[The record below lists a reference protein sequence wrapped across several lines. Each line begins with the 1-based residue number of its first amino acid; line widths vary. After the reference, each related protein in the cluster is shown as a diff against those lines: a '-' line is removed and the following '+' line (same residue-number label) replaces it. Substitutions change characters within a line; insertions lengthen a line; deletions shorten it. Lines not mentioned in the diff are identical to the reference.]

1 MICVCCLSFVS
12 VLVYVLYIIHIY
24 IYIYD
29 LLVMSSFV
37 SIEFAEQF
45 MANRHAFLVYQMW
58 AWVKTGVTT
67 NPQH

>member
-1 MICVCCLSFVS
+1 MCVCCLSFVS
-12 VLVYVLYIIHIY
+12 VLVYVLYIIH